1 VIDRIKSDD
10 EIRIVIITGEGNSFV
25 AGADIKEMM
34 EKSPIA
40 AREFTKYGQHVLKR
54 LEDLEKPVIAAVNGF
69 ALGGGCELALA
80 CDMIIASDN
89 AKIGL
94 PEVSLGIH
102 PGFGGTQ
109 RLPRLIGK
117 ARAKELIFTGDMIT
131 AQEAERIG
139 LVNKIVPQD
148 KLLDECRNLGA
159 RILTRGPVAV
169 KLAKSAINRGNEMT
183 LDEGM
188 AYEIETVSLTF
199 STEDKTEGMDA
210 FMSKRKPEF
219 KGK

>member
-1 VIDRIKSDD
+1 
-10 EIRIVIITGEGNSFV
+10 
-25 AGADIKEMM
+25 
-34 EKSPIA
+34 
-40 AREFTKYGQHVLKR
+40 
-54 LEDLEKPVIAAVNGF
+54 
-69 ALGGGCELALA
+69 
-80 CDMIIASDN
+80 
-89 AKIGL
+89 
-94 PEVSLGIH
+94 
-102 PGFGGTQ
+102 
-109 RLPRLIGK
+109 
-117 ARAKELIFTGDMIT
+117 
-131 AQEAERIG
+131 
-139 LVNKIVPQD
+139 
-148 KLLDECRNLGA
+148 LLDECRNLGA